1 MYFPTPELVG
11 RARELSSLRETWAG
25 GSVRPCRAIALVGG
39 AGTGKT
45 RLALE
50 LADEV
55 DRSGGRILAVRPDWI
70 ECEAAATVAA
80 TIREQGP
87 TLVLVDD
94 LSWLDSRCRA
104 WLSTLARELAG
115 LEAEAMVVAAYT
127 PIRQA
132 DIESL
137 LAPLAPSFI
146 ELGPLDDHDA
156 TRLARLFAGASAGE
170 TRIAEMSMISGGNPG
185 LLSLLA
191 FVSVPGTPLPRT
203 WEEAAEQ
210 LLARLEPAVRRL
222 VEALAILRF
231 PLPPE
236 AVLKGF
242 DLEPVALPA
251 FLQDQPQG
259 IALAPSY
266 LAGLLASKLPASL
279 RIDLHRRAGALFEP
293 RSPLAA
299 VMHYERSADPAA
311 LRRALL
317 SAART
322 AEDLNAIEEA
332 RIHLERALEAD
343 SAGPPAPE
351 IWLGLGHCELT
362 SGRYAQGVEILA
374 PRQASLRG
382 SERAA
387 ACRLLAQCL
396 ERLGDFGLASAYCNE
411 GLVALGHDD
420 DAARASLVAE
430 LATIALRQGRYDE
443 ARSLATEAIA
453 LAPEAPSVDRD
464 LAHSILGI
472 CHYREG
478 RFAAALT
485 EHRIA
490 LEGREARKD
499 LPGIANALNNLAN
512 AHYEVGDWG
521 PALECYER
529 GLAITRAARDDATS
543 SAILNNLASL
553 YLVLGQLDRAE
564 DACQQALAEK
574 IRAGES
580 AGQAIAQATLA
591 AILARKGDT
600 RQALATIED
609 AIARVER
616 LGANEILA
624 DVYGN
629 WGEILTQAG
638 RAAQAWS
645 AFYRALAVAGS
656 AAGAKV
662 RAWRG
667 LARLLVAQ
675 GRPEEAV
682 PLARRAVDVA
692 RKIGRPLEVGR
703 SLQVLAVAEG
713 PSVSPATDESEA
725 LLASLG
731 VDGR

>member
-1 MYFPTPELVG
+1 MAQT
-11 RARELSSLRETWAG
+11 
-25 GSVRPCRAIALVGG
+25 RPCRAVALVGG

-50 LADEV
+50 LAVEV
-55 DRSGGRILAVRPDWI
+55 ERTGGRVLAVGPDSI
-70 ECEAAATVAA
+70 EREAAATVAVK
-80 TIREQGP
+80 IREQGP
-87 TLVLVDD
+87 TLVLLDD
-94 LSWLDSRCRA
+94 LPGLDARCRA
-104 WLSTLARELAG
+104 WLSTLARELAA
-115 LEAEAMVVAAYT
+115 LEAEAMVVAAY
-127 PIRQA
+127 PSIRQT

-137 LAPLAPSFI
+137 LDPIAPDVI
-146 ELGPLDDHDA
+146 ELRPLEGDDVIE
-156 TRLARLFAGASAGE
+156 LARQLAGPATGE

-185 LLSLLA
+185 LLTVLA
-191 FVSVPGTPLPRT
+191 FLSIPGSPLPRT

-210 LLARLEPAVRRL
+210 LLARLEPAARRL
-222 VEALAILRF
+222 VEVLAILRC
-231 PLPPE
+231 PLPRE
-236 AVLKGF
+236 AVLTGF
-242 DLEPVALPA
+242 DLEPVATPP
-251 FLQDQPQG
+251 FVQDQPQG
-259 IALAPSY
+259 VALAPSY

-279 RIDLHRRAGALFEP
+279 RVDLHARAGALFEP
-293 RSPLAA
+293 RAPLAA
-299 VMHYERSADPAA
+299 VMHYERAADPAA
-311 LRRALL
+311 LCRALL

-322 AEDLNAIEEA
+322 AGDLNAIEEA
-332 RIHLERALEAD
+332 RIHLERALEAG
-343 SAGPPAPE
+343 SAGPPSPE
-351 IWLGLGHCELT
+351 VWLGLGQCELS

-382 SERAA
+382 PERAS

-396 ERLGDFGLASAYCNE
+396 EHLGDFGLAVAYCHE
-411 GLVALGHDD
+411 GLVALGDGEA
-420 DAARASLVAE
+420 AARAGLVAE

-443 ARSLATEAIA
+443 ARARAAEAIA
-453 LAPEAPSVDRD
+453 LAPEAPSADGD

-478 RFAAALT
+478 RFAAAIA
-485 EHRIA
+485 EHRVA

-499 LPGIANALNNLAN
+499 LPGIANTLNNLAN
-512 AHYEVGDWG
+512 AHYEIGEWD
-521 PALECYER
+521 PALQSFER
-529 GLAITRAARDDATS
+529 GLAITRSARDDATS

-553 YLVLGQLDRAE
+553 CLVLGQLDRAE
-564 DACQQALAEK
+564 HACRQALAEK

-600 RQALATIED
+600 PQALETIED
-609 AIARVER
+609 AIARLER

-638 RAAQAWS
+638 CTSRAWG
-645 AFYRALAVAGS
+645 AFHRALSVAGP

-667 LARLLVAQ
+667 LARLLVEQ
-675 GRPEEAV
+675 NRHKEAM
-682 PLARRAVDVA
+682 PLARRAVEVA
-692 RKIGRPLEVGR
+692 RTIGRPLEIGR
-703 SLQVLAVAEG
+703 SLQVLAEAEG
-713 PSVSPATDESEA
+713 PDPSPAREESAA